1 MEKLTKEHLISRGFV
16 CEREADMKTDT
27 NGIWTSEVLTL
38 YEDFWNGEFL
48 FATRTED
55 NEFKSGYTIDT
66 VEMLDDLI
74 KLFRG
79 V

>member
-1 MEKLTKEHLISRGFV
+1 
-16 CEREADMKTDT
+16 MKTDT
-27 NGIWTSEVLTL
+27 YGIWYGNGITL
-38 YEDFWNGEFL
+38 YGDFWEGGFL